1 VLTRRLLPATKRC
14 PRCGAS
20 NPRLEPDAL
29 ARGFLTCSHV
39 VSEVPFEECDFTAPS
54 DVLGIPF
61 VRIGASGL
69 PCFGQSTWNFVTHG
83 RLWGSGSP
91 IGSPFSR
98 LDWWKGN
105 EEASRQYESQLNG
118 YGSMATHE
126 HVNAYWSLAS
136 SPGLFGRRRNF
147 ILSVEDWAGE
157 WISQGRFLGDDSCR
171 LVDCNAFV
179 LFVNPTRS
187 FEELTGHAM
196 AAFEAFFNRLRV
208 RREAMKRPS
217 DVPVAIAVPML
228 DLVLQNVPQEI
239 SSRAERLI
247 REIKNSGPMNEATS
261 LIAMKRRHQIVME
274 LSRGVIPLPRLL
286 ALCESVVGPGRVLV
300 FPMATMGW
308 SESPHETLGAMGPD
322 AAHQY
327 LLKNSFG
334 ILDPLLWILH
344 QLGLRRLPS
353 R

>member
-1 VLTRRLLPATKRC
+1 MLTCRLLPATKRC

-20 NPRLEPDAL
+20 NPCLEPDAL
-29 ARGFLTCSHV
+29 ALGFLTCSRV
-39 VSEVPFEECDFTAPS
+39 VTEVPFEGCDFSAPS
-54 DVLGIPF
+54 DMLSIPF

-69 PCFGQSTWNFVTHG
+69 PAFGQSTWNFVSHG
-83 RLWGSGSP
+83 RLWDPGSP

-105 EEASRQYESQLNG
+105 KAAALQYEAQLNG
-118 YGSMATHE
+118 IGSVATSGP
-126 HVNAYWSLAS
+126 VDAYWSLAS

-157 WISQGRFLGDDSCR
+157 WISQGRFLGDDSSR

-179 LFVNPTRS
+179 LFMNPTRS
-187 FEELTGHAM
+187 FEELTDHAIT
-196 AAFEAFFNRLRV
+196 AFEAFFNQLRV
-208 RREAMKRPS
+208 HRKSIKQPS

-228 DLVLQNVPQEI
+228 DLVPQSVPQEI
-239 SSRAERLI
+239 SNRAERLI
-247 REIKNSGPMNEATS
+247 RDIKNSGPMNEATT
-261 LIAMKRRHQIVME
+261 LVAMKRRHQIVME
-274 LSRGVIPLPRLL
+274 LSRGVIPLTRLL
-286 ALCESVVGPGRVLV
+286 ALCESVVGPGRVLA

-308 SESPHETLGAMGPD
+308 SESPRETLGALGPD
-322 AAHQY
+322 KAHQY
-327 LLKNSFG
+327 LLKHSFG
-334 ILDPLLWILH
+334 ILDPILWILY